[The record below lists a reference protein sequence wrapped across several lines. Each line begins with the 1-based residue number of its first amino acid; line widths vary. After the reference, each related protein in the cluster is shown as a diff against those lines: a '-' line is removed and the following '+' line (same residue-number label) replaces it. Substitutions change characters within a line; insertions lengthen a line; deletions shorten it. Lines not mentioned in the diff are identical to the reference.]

1 MIRIRSLLRFV
12 LEPKTY
18 LWVDANLV
26 RETPRAILII
36 FDSRKAWIPKA
47 WISRLKRN
55 ENNSIKIKISEHRWA
70 TKFATQ
76 IWCLLLVYGLS
87 G

>member
-1 MIRIRSLLRFV
+1 MIKIRSLIRFV
-12 LEPKTY
+12 LETRTY

-36 FDSRKAWIPKA
+36 FDGQKAWIPKT
-47 WISRLKRN
+47 WIARLKRN
-55 ENNSIKIKISEHRWA
+55 ENNSIKIKISNYRWA
-70 TKFATQ
+70 TNFATQ